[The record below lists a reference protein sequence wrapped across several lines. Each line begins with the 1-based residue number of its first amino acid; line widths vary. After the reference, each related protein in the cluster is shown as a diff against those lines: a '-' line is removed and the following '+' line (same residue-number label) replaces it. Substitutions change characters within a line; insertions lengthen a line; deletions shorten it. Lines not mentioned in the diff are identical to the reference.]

1 MNRKRRTDGAA
12 PTSTADTQSLTQ
24 TVAAV
29 AVSAGVLFLT
39 IWVISKA
46 WKTGQKTV

>member
-1 MNRKRRTDGAA
+1 MKRKRRADGAA
-12 PTSTADTQSLTQ
+12 PAASTDTQSLTQ

-39 IWVISKA
+39 IWVVSKA
-46 WKTGQKTV
+46 WKAGQKTA